1 MTMNLSELINQ
12 MVELQSQRKNL
23 ADQDSALSKQLSQ
36 LEADIMHAMSTAGTF
51 KSASDAGHS
60 VTMAKKLHP
69 TITDWNEF
77 YGYVTKT
84 NSFDLLHKRLSSPAF
99 RDRWEAGEI
108 IPGSTTAEVW
118 GISVTKSRK

>member
-1 MTMNLSELINQ
+1 MNLSELINQ
-12 MVELQSQRKNL
+12 MVELQSQRKSL

-84 NSFDLLHKRLSSPAF
+84 NSFDLLHKRLSSTAF
-99 RDRWEAGEI
+99 KDRWEAGEQ
-108 IPGSTTAEVW
+108 IPGSTAAEVW